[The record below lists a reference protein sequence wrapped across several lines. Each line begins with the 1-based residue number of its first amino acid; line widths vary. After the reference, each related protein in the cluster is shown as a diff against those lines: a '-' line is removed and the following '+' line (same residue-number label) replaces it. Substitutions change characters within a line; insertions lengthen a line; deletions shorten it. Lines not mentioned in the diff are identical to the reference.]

1 MVQEGGIL
9 FGVEHLK
16 KSTGGV
22 TIDPLTDLVDLINED
37 QRVLDS
43 DALECLNNLPGQS
56 SVNS

>member
-22 TIDPLTDLVDLINED
+22 TIDPLADLVDLINED

-43 DALECLNNLPGQS
+43 DALECLNNLPG
-56 SVNS
+56 